1 MCRARS
7 GKRKVRKTIARAQ
20 RELLRYHEATARF
33 NAAIR
38 NTFPR
43 QHRIAKSMERH
54 SSGLINDAPEEIQS
68 FVGAA
73 EDACYFCCPR
83 EASSGAWI
91 DGVAE
96 TIDAARACVGCPRL
110 GAYGD
115 RVYPMA
121 VTWVEKALAS
131 EMRAAAGAF
140 FQSVYELPCADT
152 KKLREEERAFV
163 YKHERMMLDLRRAKF
178 DPSPTYTLL
187 LSLRKRLPGEVCSAV
202 VRFLI

>member
-38 NTFPR
+38 KSFPR
-43 QHRIAKSMERH
+43 QHRIARSMERH
-54 SSGLINDAPEEIQS
+54 CSGLINDAPEEIQS

-73 EDACYFCCPR
+73 EDACYCCSPR
-83 EASSGAWI
+83 ETSSEAWC

-96 TIDAARACVGCPRL
+96 TIDAARTCIGYPRL

-115 RVYPMA
+115 RVYHMA

-140 FQSVYELPCADT
+140 SRASMSYPVQTPRSCERRSV
-152 KKLREEERAFV
+152 
-163 YKHERMMLDLRRAKF
+163 
-178 DPSPTYTLL
+178 PSCTST
-187 LSLRKRLPGEVCSAV
+187 SG
-202 VRFLI
+202 

>member
-38 NTFPR
+38 KSFPR

-83 EASSGAWI
+83 EASTGVWS

-140 FQSVYELPCADT
+140 FQSVYELPCADA

-163 YKHERMMLDLRRAKF
+163 YKHQRMMLDLRRAKF

-187 LSLRKRLPGEVCSAV
+187 LALRQRLPCEVSSAV

>member
-1 MCRARS
+1 
-7 GKRKVRKTIARAQ
+7 
-20 RELLRYHEATARF
+20 
-33 NAAIR
+33 
-38 NTFPR
+38 
-43 QHRIAKSMERH
+43 MERH

-83 EASSGAWI
+83 EASIGAWG

-115 RVYPMA
+115 RVYPM
-121 VTWVEKALAS
+121 VVSWVEKALAS

-140 FQSVYELPCADT
+140 FQSVFELPCADA

-163 YKHERMMLDLRRAKF
+163 YEHQRMMLDLRRAKF

-187 LSLRKRLPGEVCSAV
+187 LALRQRLPCEVSSAV
-202 VRFLI
+202 VRFLM

>member
-7 GKRKVRKTIARAQ
+7 GKRRVRKTIARAQ
-20 RELLRYHEATARF
+20 RDLLRYHEATARF

-38 NTFPR
+38 ETNPR
-43 QHRIAKSMERH
+43 HHRIAKLMERH

-83 EASSGAWI
+83 DASIEFWS

-96 TIDAARACVGCPRL
+96 TIDTARACVGCPRF

-121 VTWVEKALAS
+121 VTWAEKALAS

-140 FQSVYELPCADT
+140 FQSVYELPCADA

-163 YKHERMMLDLRRAKF
+163 YKHQRMMLDLRRAKF
-178 DPSPTYTLL
+178 DPNPTYMLL
-187 LSLRKRLPGEVCSAV
+187 LALRQQLPGEVCSAV
-202 VRFLI
+202 VQFLI